1 MRAAR
6 CYRPPVSPSRTA
18 RPRVT
23 PRISYVVGRLDRAL
37 RREIAALVAPHGLTV
52 PQYTALSILRDRA
65 GLSNAQL
72 ARRSYVTPQSMNEV
86 IASLERDGL
95 VARSPAANHGRV
107 LEMTLTDAGRDVL
120 ARCDAAVNE
129 MENRMLADLDAE
141 ERVQLLTA
149 LKDCVHQLGA
159 GLPDT

>member
-1 MRAAR
+1 VA
-6 CYRPPVSPSRTA
+6 
-18 RPRVT
+18 

-37 RREIAALVAPHGLTV
+37 RREIGALVTRHGLTV

-86 IASLERDGL
+86 IAALERDGF

-107 LEMTLTDAGRDVL
+107 LETTVTKVGLDVL
-120 ARCDAAVNE
+120 ARCDRAVTE
-129 MENRMLADLDAE
+129 MEDRMLADLDAE
-141 ERVQLLTA
+141 ARAELLKA
-149 LKDCVHQLGA
+149 LTDCVHRLGA
-159 GLPDT
+159 GLPDA

>member
-1 MRAAR
+1 VSSPRSAAR
-6 CYRPPVSPSRTA
+6 RK
-18 RPRVT
+18 VT

-37 RREIAALVAPHGLTV
+37 RREISALVAPHGLTV

-86 IASLERDGL
+86 IAALERDGL

-107 LEMTLTDAGRDVL
+107 LEMTLTDAGQDVL
-120 ARCDAAVNE
+120 ARCDAAVTE
-129 MENRMLADLDAE
+129 MEDRMLADLDAG
-141 ERVQLLTA
+141 ERAQLLAA
-149 LKDCVHQLGA
+149 LKDCVHRLGA
-159 GLPDT
+159 GLPDP

>member
-1 MRAAR
+1 
-6 CYRPPVSPSRTA
+6 VSSPRTA
-18 RPRVT
+18 SRRKVT

-37 RREIAALVAPHGLTV
+37 RREIGALVAPHGLTV

-86 IASLERDGL
+86 IAVLEREGL

-107 LEMTLTDAGRDVL
+107 LEMTLTRAGRDVL
-120 ARCDAAVNE
+120 GRCDAAVTE
-129 MENRMLADLDAE
+129 MENRMLADLDAG
-141 ERVQLLTA
+141 ERAELLHA
-149 LKDCVHQLGA
+149 LKDCVHRLGA
-159 GLPDT
+159 GLDT